1 MSSHGDIEKRLQEL
15 GQAVGSDESLS
26 RAVMA
31 RIRRETTRMGSSS
44 PNQEIGTQR
53 KLWRFAMNRPIK
65 LAAAAAILVTVA
77 LAVGFWG
84 RLGSPAY
91 AVEQTIAAMHNV
103 RYMHIIKRDKVGNLE
118 DERWEEIDANGFQA
132 RYRQNTPSHSFYVID
147 DRKTVMV
154 YHAAE
159 DKNTVVLQG
168 PEDSY
173 TWHYAP
179 GKMFD
184 EIAAGKPSYIL
195 VAENVQYK
203 GRPAHHL
210 RWVVDNADV
219 YVDPQTKL
227 PMAQGDYE
235 FSYEEP
241 PEGTFDIVIPEGA
254 FVVDKRPGAAPGPEP
269 EWMVREREKE
279 EMAKLAQQYF
289 EQGRRALAAGQHE
302 AAVEALTQ
310 SLEISPKRN
319 WAQFWLGKALCESG
333 RYDEAIYQL
342 TSVIELVTEHKASIP
357 SYHLARAMAYA
368 RKGMT
373 DMAQIDFKKVLP
385 TLIESLRNSKAAWSF
400 DLADDP
406 LRRADGMK
414 GEDCH
419 DAPTPRQSLILMIN
433 RLRILTGQNFGF
445 DPNGGEQEKEQA
457 IAAWEQWAEESGRIQ
472 FTPEAPLIP
481 VPPTKNPETP

>member
-44 PNQEIGTQR
+44 PNQEIGTQH

-91 AVEQTIAAMHNV
+91 AVEQTAQALHNV
-103 RYMHIIKRDKVGNLE
+103 RYMHIIKRDKAGNLE

-132 RYRQNTPSHSFYVID
+132 RYRQNTPSHSFYVVD

-184 EIAAGKPSYIL
+184 EIARGKPAYAI

-210 RWVVDNADV
+210 REVAGDEDV
-219 YVDPQTKL
+219 YIDPQTKL
-227 PMAQGDYE
+227 PIAMGDYE
-235 FSYEEP
+235 YSFEEP

-254 FVVDKRPGAAPGPEP
+254 IVVDKRPGAAPGPEP
-269 EWMVREREKE
+269 EWMVKEREE
-279 EMAKLAQQYF
+279 EEKSQVARTYT
-289 EQGRRALAAGQHE
+289 EQGRRALGEGRYAE
-302 AAVEALTQ
+302 AVDALTKAVELT
-310 SLEISPKRN
+310 PRRN
-319 WAQFWLGKALCESG
+319 WTLLWLGRALCEAG
-333 RYDEAIYQL
+333 KYDEAIYRL
-342 TSVIELVTEHKASIP
+342 TRVIEMLDIP
-357 SYHLARAMAYA
+357 SYHLARAKAYYG
-368 RKGMT
+368 KGMI
-373 DMAQIDFKKVLP
+373 DMAQIDFEKVLP
-385 TLIESLRNSKAAWSF
+385 KMIQSLRNTQAAWSF

-406 LRRADGMK
+406 LRLADGVG
-414 GEDCH
+414 GEGWH
-419 DAPTPRQSLILMIN
+419 SHPTPEQSLVMMIN
-433 RLRILTGQNFGF
+433 RLRIFTGQNFGF

-457 IAAWEQWAEESGRIQ
+457 IAAWGQWAEESGRIQ